1 MEILRMRRRTVY
13 GGVTAAAGVC
23 ALVTGLAL
31 IDERVRDQ
39 IVRIMRGKAPTD
51 ELVSA
56 GERATDLMTMVMQA
70 VRDQSIEHAPLVVFS
85 VAALVLVLFMTRT

>member
-1 MEILRMRRRTVY
+1 MAILRMRRSVF
-13 GGVTAAAGVC
+13 GGLTAAAGVC

-31 IDERVRDQ
+31 FDERVRGQ
-39 IVRIMRGKAPTD
+39 IARIMSGKTPTD

-56 GERATDLMTMVMQA
+56 GERASDLMTMAMQA

-85 VAALVLVLFMTRT
+85 LAALVLVLFMTRT